1 MNLLDKIIKYKQT
14 VLMIISLLLVLMFFI
29 PWIINNPDLETFA
42 YSEIQMSG
50 FNLFTGYH
58 ELMPTV
64 SQLLVSLD
72 LKMISNLLYFG
83 YLLILFP
90 ILGIVALI
98 LSGIRHRLAP
108 VVHTAHYVFSLFLL
122 LPTFLGI
129 VMLADLRTMFFSIFG
144 FSIGFYLSM
153 ITAVLGCAMIIVD
166 MKYSPKK

>member
-14 VLMIISLLLVLMFFI
+14 VLMAISLMLVILFFL
-29 PWIINNPDLETFA
+29 PWITNNPDLETFA

-50 FNLFTGYH
+50 FKLFTGYH

-72 LKMISNLLYFG
+72 LKMISTLLYLG

-90 ILGIVALI
+90 ILGIAALI

-108 VVHTAHYVFSLFLL
+108 TVHAIHYSFSLLLL

-129 VMLADLRTMFFSIFG
+129 VLLADLRTMFFSIFG
-144 FSIGFYLSM
+144 FSMGFYLSM
-153 ITAVLGCAMIIVD
+153 ITAVLGCVMIIID
-166 MKYSPKK
+166 RKYTQKK